1 MKGFISIL
9 FPLFFAPFFLT
20 ACLGE
25 KAPEE
30 NLSKKLATDKSQVT
44 DNSIWN
50 EATARSVGFNEEAL
64 VKAFDYALADGTY
77 TQAALIIKD
86 NKLVYEKYRGI
97 KAKEISDSSS
107 LIAISNSVLGANFTS
122 DVTDKN
128 TQATSWS
135 MAKSITS
142 VLISIAVEQKYIKSI
157 DDPVSDYLD
166 EWQNND
172 TADADADAEAK
183 DNTSSSQK
191 TRSKITIRNLLNMRS
206 GLQVVCLKDQT
217 LAYCNPSEPEALAGD
232 NAIIFADNQG
242 DKCLKRPL
250 VANKEGEA
258 DVSKFVYSN
267 CDSLLLGMVLEQAT
281 GKDLVRFAETELFSK
296 IGVKATDWW
305 RDGSTIPVGG
315 RNLAYCCFDATPRDY
330 AKFGQLIVDNG
341 QWGGKQIVPKWYI
354 EEIKKS
360 AKVNDDSGSY
370 KTSYGL
376 QFWSMFNKQDVN
388 SVVFYAHGM
397 GDQIIL
403 MDFDNRMVVVR
414 SGLYQ
419 PALNQSD
426 KKIVNVSVESGI
438 SFSAS
443 VPFDISQVNLEKM
456 KGSSLPLTLPLTVKS
471 NFDFREFYSLIKA
484 SIGE

>member
-9 FPLFFAPFFLT
+9 CPLFFTLLFLT

-30 NLSKKLATDKSQVT
+30 NLSKKLATGKSQST
-44 DNSIWN
+44 DNNIWN
-50 EATARSVGFNEEAL
+50 EATPRSVGFNEEAL
-64 VKAFDYALADGTY
+64 VKAFDYGLADGAY
-77 TQAALIIKD
+77 TQAAIVIKD

-97 KAKEISDSSS
+97 KAKEISDSSN

-122 DVTDKN
+122 DVTDKS

-142 VLISIAVEQKYIKSI
+142 VLIGIAVEQKYIKSI

-172 TADADADAEAK
+172 TAYADAK

-232 NAIIFADNQG
+232 NAVIFADNQG

-267 CDSLLLGMVLEQAT
+267 CDSLLLGMILEQAT
-281 GKDLVRFAETELFSK
+281 GKDLDRFAETELFSK

-305 RDGSTIPVGG
+305 RDSSSIPVGG
-315 RNLAYCCFDATPRDY
+315 RNLAYCCFDATPRDF

-376 QFWSMFNKQDVN
+376 QFWSMFDKQDVN

-403 MDFDNRMVVVR
+403 MDFDNKMVVVR

-443 VPFDISQVNLEKM
+443 VPFDISQVDLEKI
-456 KGSSLPLTLPLTVKS
+456 KDSSLPLTLPLTVKS
-471 NFDFREFYSLIKA
+471 NFDFREFYRQIKG
-484 SIGE
+484 SIR

>member
-1 MKGFISIL
+1 MKGFISVL

-30 NLSKKLATDKSQVT
+30 NLSKKLATGKSQST
-44 DNSIWN
+44 DNNIWN
-50 EATARSVGFNEEAL
+50 EATPRSVGFNEEAL
-64 VKAFDYALADGTY
+64 VKAFDYGLADGAY
-77 TQAALIIKD
+77 TQAAIVIKD

-97 KAKEISDSSS
+97 KAKEISDSSN

-122 DVTDKN
+122 DVTDKS

-142 VLISIAVEQKYIKSI
+142 VLIGIAVEQKYIKSI
-157 DDPVSDYLD
+157 DDLVSDYLD
-166 EWQNND
+166 EWQKTD
-172 TADADADAEAK
+172 SDAKAK

-191 TRSKITIRNLLNMRS
+191 NRSKITIRNLLNMRS

-232 NAIIFADNQG
+232 NAVIFADNQG

-250 VANKEGEA
+250 VIHKEGEA
-258 DVSKFVYSN
+258 DISKFVYSN
-267 CDSLLLGMVLEQAT
+267 CDSLLLGMILEQAT
-281 GKDLVRFAETELFSK
+281 GKDLDRFAETELFSK

-305 RDGSTIPVGG
+305 RDSSSIPVGG
-315 RNLAYCCFDATPRDY
+315 RNLAYCCFDATPRDF

-376 QFWSMFNKQDVN
+376 QFWSMFDKQDVN

-403 MDFDNRMVVVR
+403 MDFDNKMVVVR

-443 VPFDISQVNLEKM
+443 VPFDISQVDLEKI
-456 KGSSLPLTLPLTVKS
+456 KDSSLPLTLPLTVKS
-471 NFDFREFYSLIKA
+471 NFDFREFYRQIKG
-484 SIGE
+484 SIR